1 MGIDAL
7 VHNFDTIYY
16 RTIFPIVQV
25 FLENLSVFVCYD
37 NFLCKQSYVNSV
49 YRWPAYLLL
58 LPKTLRNFDEFC
70 LSSPL
75 YFNFFD
81 VLQDFPAIFSS
92 FPPLEPFFAHFV
104 ILPKLDFL
112 HR

>member
-1 MGIDAL
+1 M
-7 VHNFDTIYY
+7 
-16 RTIFPIVQV
+16 QV

-37 NFLCKQSYVNSV
+37 NFLCKQSYVNCV
-49 YRWPAYLLL
+49 YRGAERLLL

-81 VLQDFPAIFSS
+81 LPQDFTAIFNR
-92 FPPLEPFFAHFV
+92 FPPLEPFFVDFV

-112 HR
+112 YK